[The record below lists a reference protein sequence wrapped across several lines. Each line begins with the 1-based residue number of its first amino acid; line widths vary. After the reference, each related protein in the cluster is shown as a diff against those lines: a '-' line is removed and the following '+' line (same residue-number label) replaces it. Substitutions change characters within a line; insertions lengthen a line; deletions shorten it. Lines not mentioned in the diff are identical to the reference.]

1 MNPWHLEDSV
11 DIFFLHNWVS
21 SLWRLLSDLVIN
33 FFPLDFTVI
42 LFSANFFYYFW
53 IKERNSES
61 LVSLYV
67 YSLVALLNDFW
78 RGKNWKSWN
87 NHLGFLMK
95 FQDLSLTLLRISK
108 IIMGEGIILKKEIES
123 APLKIPKNEG
133 TTSQIPTNTS
143 VNAIMGT
150 LSQLDGVVTG
160 ICVVVLWH
168 IVCISLKDAT

>member
-1 MNPWHLEDSV
+1 
-11 DIFFLHNWVS
+11 
-21 SLWRLLSDLVIN
+21 
-33 FFPLDFTVI
+33 
-42 LFSANFFYYFW
+42 
-53 IKERNSES
+53 
-61 LVSLYV
+61 
-67 YSLVALLNDFW
+67 
-78 RGKNWKSWN
+78 
-87 NHLGFLMK
+87 MK

-160 ICVVVLWH
+160 ICVVVL
-168 IVCISLKDAT
+168 